1 MSSTQPGS
9 GQAYDF
15 YEVLQVNPNAEPDT
29 IQRVYRLMA
38 QRYHPDNQKTGDDTR
53 FQALQEAYRTLSD
66 PTLRAEYDIRYQ
78 EIRRSKWRS
87 AAAEIGAENE
97 FELEEVT
104 RLTVLEVLY
113 AQRRAEPHAPGIF
126 VLDFEDLTGRPREHL
141 EFTLWYLVQKGY
153 VKRGD
158 NSRYEITVDG
168 VDYFEKN
175 QRDGLLQKRLKPG
188 DDEP

>member
-38 QRYHPDNQKTGDDTR
+38 RRFHPDNQKTGDDTR

-66 PTLRAEYDIRYQ
+66 PPLRAEYDIRYQ
-78 EIRRSKWRS
+78 EIRRSKWR
-87 AAAEIGAENE
+87 AASAEIGVEDE

-113 AQRRAEPHAPGIF
+113 AQRRTEPHAPGIF

-175 QRDGLLQKRLKPG
+175 QRDGLLQRRLKPG
-188 DDEP
+188 DDGP

>member
-1 MSSTQPGS
+1 MSTTPSDSDQTL
-9 GQAYDF
+9 DF
-15 YEVLQVNPNAEPDT
+15 YQALQINSNADPET
-29 IQRVYRLMA
+29 IHRVYRLLA
-38 QRYHPDNQKTGDDTR
+38 QRFHPDNQHTGDETH
-53 FQALQEAYRTLSD
+53 FQALQEAYH
-66 PTLRAEYDIRYQ
+66 TLRDPDLRARYDVGYQ
-78 EIRRSKWRS
+78 EIRRRKWRATS
-87 AAAEIGAENE
+87 ADVRTEDE

-141 EFTLWYLVQKGY
+141 EFTLWYLAQKSY

-158 NSRYEITVDG
+158 NSRYEITVEG

-175 QRDGLLQKRLKPG
+175 QRDGLLQRRLKSG
-188 DDEP
+188 DQES

>member
-38 QRYHPDNQKTGDDTR
+38 RRYHPDNQKTGDDTR

-78 EIRRSKWRS
+78 EIRRSKWR
-87 AAAEIGAENE
+87 AASAEIGVEDE

-113 AQRRAEPHAPGIF
+113 AQRRTEPHAPGIF
-126 VLDFEDLTGRPREHL
+126 VLDFEDLTG
-141 EFTLWYLVQKGY
+141 
-153 VKRGD
+153 
-158 NSRYEITVDG
+158 
-168 VDYFEKN
+168 
-175 QRDGLLQKRLKPG
+175 
-188 DDEP
+188 